1 MTDRAKFKYSAQ
13 DGVLELEGSEEFV
26 SQHFESLTDLIRI
39 ISRHVVVEQQ
49 HQRES
54 TAESTQSQGKNTA
67 TGALREDNGTTPTSP
82 TVADVQKE
90 SIAHYPEY
98 FSEINGNLK
107 IVSDI
112 PGSSV
117 KSKMTNAAILFCYG
131 SKLLGDELVATKDIR
146 TVCEEH
152 GCLDSPNFSK
162 VFNDRTT
169 FLSDGVKGGSKNVKL
184 TFQAEKKAKELLS
197 SAQSQD

>member
-13 DGVLELEGSEEFV
+13 DGVLELEGSEAFV
-26 SQHFESLTDLIRI
+26 SEHFESLTDLIRI

-49 HQRES
+49 HQQES
-54 TAESTQSQGKNTA
+54 TAEQAESQNENTV
-67 TGALREDNGTTPTSP
+67 TSLPKTDNITNVSP
-82 TVADVQKE
+82 TVGEVQKE
-90 SIAHYPEY
+90 SIALYPEY
-98 FSEINGNLK
+98 LSEINGNLK

-146 TVCEEH
+146 TICEEH
-152 GCLDSPNFSK
+152 GFLDSANFSK
-162 VFNDRTT
+162 IFNDRTL
-169 FLSDGVKGGSKNVKL
+169 FLSDGVKGGNKNVKL
-184 TFQAEKKAKELLS
+184 TFQGEKKAKELLG
-197 SAQSQD
+197 SAQPQD

>member
-13 DGVLELEGSEEFV
+13 DGVLELEGSEAFV
-26 SQHFESLTDLIRI
+26 SEHFESLTDLIRI

-49 HQRES
+49 HQQES
-54 TAESTQSQGKNTA
+54 TAEQAESQNENTV
-67 TGALREDNGTTPTSP
+67 TSLPKTDNIANVSP
-82 TVADVQKE
+82 TVGEVQKE
-90 SIAHYPEY
+90 SIALYPEY
-98 FSEINGNLK
+98 LSEINGNLK

-146 TVCEEH
+146 TICEEH
-152 GCLDSPNFSK
+152 GFLDSANFSK
-162 VFNDRTT
+162 IFNDRTL
-169 FLSDGVKGGSKNVKL
+169 FLSDGVKGGNKNVKL
-184 TFQAEKKAKELLS
+184 TFQGEKKAKELLG
-197 SAQSQD
+197 SAQPQD